1 MPDSNIA
8 NIYQIVIL
16 ILLDFYKMTLMLIF
30 QKDFLWF
37 LQIYF

>member
-30 QKDFLWF
+30 QKDFLRDT
-37 LQIYF
+37 IYI